1 MLDIRRFRE
10 DPESVRVRLAR
21 RGGRI
26 EAFDRIADLDTKRRS
41 AITAGE
47 ELKARKNAASKEVGR
62 IKQAKAATTEAA
74 ALAEALMAEVR
85 SISAEIEARDKEAAE
100 SEVEIERILL
110 EIPNTPDDAI
120 PDSGNQV
127 MKSLGLTPEG
137 REAHWDIATRLGLCD
152 FDRGAKL
159 AGARFYVLI
168 GAGARLERALISFML
183 DKHLHEHGYTE
194 VMPPL
199 LVNIESM
206 TGTGQYPKFAEE
218 YFTCERDGLS
228 LIPTA
233 EVPVTNLHRDEIL
246 EELPRKYV
254 AYTPCFRREAGSY
267 GKDTRGL
274 VRVHQF
280 NKVEIVQFV
289 RPEDSPAAHESLT
302 RDAERIL
309 EALELPYR
317 RVLLAADDIGFSAAK
332 TYDLEIWMPGLNR
345 YLEVSSCSNFTD
357 YQARRMK
364 IRFRREP
371 KGKPELVHTLNG
383 SGLAIG
389 RTWAAILENNL
400 QPDGTVVV
408 PSALRPYMGGME
420 KIG

>member
-10 DPESVRVRLAR
+10 DPAAVRAQLSR
-21 RGGRI
+21 RGGN
-26 EAFDRIADLDTKRRS
+26 FDSLDRIAELDAKRRS
-41 AITAGE
+41 AITTAE
-47 ELKARKNAASKEVGR
+47 ELKAEKNTVSKEVGR
-62 IKQAKAATTEAA
+62 IKQSKGDPADAERLMATVRAMTSSIATLDAEAA
-74 ALAEALMAEVR
+74 AAEAEV
-85 SISAEIEARDKEAAE
+85 
-100 SEVEIERILL
+100 ERILL
-110 EIPNTPDDAI
+110 EIPNTPDDTV
-120 PDSGNQV
+120 PSSGNEIV
-127 MKSLGLTPEG
+127 KTLGLTPEG
-137 REAHWDIATRLGLCD
+137 RESHWDIAVRLGLCD
-152 FDRGAKL
+152 FDRGTKI
-159 AGARFYVLI
+159 AGARFYVLT
-168 GAGARLERALISFML
+168 GAGARLERALISYML
-183 DKHLHEHGYTE
+183 DKHTLEHGYTE
-194 VMPPL
+194 LLPPL

-233 EVPVTNLHRDEIL
+233 EVPVTNFHRDEIL
-246 EELPRKYV
+246 EEVPRKYC
-254 AYTPCFRREAGSY
+254 AFTPCFRREAGSY

-280 NKVEIVQFV
+280 NKVEVVQFV
-289 RPEDSPAAHESLT
+289 RPEDSPSTLEALT

-309 EALELPYR
+309 EGLELPYR
-317 RVLLAADDIGFSAAK
+317 RVLLAADDMGFSSSK
-332 TYDLEIWMPGLNR
+332 TYDLEVWMPGLNR

-400 QPDGTVVV
+400 QADGTVVI
-408 PSALRPYMGGME
+408 PTALRTYMGGVE
-420 KIG
+420 RIG